1 MVALQALQILL
12 HARASHGRCGI
23 CGTRLC
29 VEDAI
34 TVNGSE
40 LTHAECFLVHVL
52 ESTEHP
58 RPFSDN
64 VSAGDEAADALRET
78 LMQTFTRLE
87 R

>member
-1 MVALQALQILL
+1 MVTLQALQILL
-12 HARASHGRCGI
+12 HARAS
-23 CGTRLC
+23 
-29 VEDAI
+29 
-34 TVNGSE
+34 NGSE

-64 VSAGDEAADALRET
+64 FAAGDEAADALRET